1 MIYLSIDL
9 QAILSAVLRF
19 VFNIINFYS
28 MKKFIFKTLLIFSI
42 MTGKSYSQNIE
53 SRDDF
58 KKYYDQYKVE
68 GTFVL
73 YDQNNDKYVCY
84 NQIEKDEPFIPASTF
99 KIMNSLIGLE
109 TGVISDENFVIPWD
123 SVIRQVENWN
133 KDHDMKTAFKN
144 STVWYYQELA
154 RRVGGKQMKYWL
166 NIANYG
172 NADTSG
178 GIDKFWLT
186 GGLRISPVQQTGFL
200 KRLHDNTLP
209 FSQRSM
215 DIVKKIMI
223 AEETPDYT
231 VRGKTGWSSMNNLDI
246 GWYVGYLE
254 TKDNVYYFANCIQT
268 ADADNSGFAQA
279 RKEIAYQILNDMD
292 LITGKDLKIS
302 HLTGGFYIF
311 TTYKDFNGQPFPSNG
326 MYLVTDDGVLM
337 FDTPWDTA
345 QCQPLLDYIENHHNK
360 KVVFC
365 ISTHYHD
372 DRTAGL
378 DFLKSK
384 GVKTFSSKQ
393 TYDLCRE
400 SNNDQA
406 EFYFI
411 GDTTFVFGDHSFQTF
426 YPGEGHTKDNIV
438 LWFDNEKI
446 LYGGCLVKS
455 TENSNLGNIADANIN
470 EWPVTVNNVIK
481 KFHDPVSVIPGHF
494 GWDNNQGLQHT
505 LELLKQNDK

>member
-1 MIYLSIDL
+1 M
-9 QAILSAVLRF
+9 
-19 VFNIINFYS
+19 VFIKLLFIS
-28 MKKFIFKTLLIFSI
+28 MNELIFKTLLIFFI
-42 MTGKSYSQNIE
+42 LTGHAKSQNIE
-53 SRDDF
+53 SKDDF
-58 KKYYDQYKVE
+58 KKYYDQYNVD

-73 YDQNNDKYVCY
+73 YDQSNDKYVCY
-84 NQIEKDEPFIPASTF
+84 NPSLIKQPFIPASTF

-109 TGVISDENFVIPWD
+109 TGVIPDEYFVIPWD
-123 SVIRQVENWN
+123 SVVRQVVNWN
-133 KDHDMKTAFKN
+133 KDHDLKTAFRN

-166 NIANYG
+166 DKADYG

-186 GGLRISPVQQTGFL
+186 GGLRISPVQQIGFL
-200 KRLHDNTLP
+200 KRLHDNALP

-231 VRGKTGWSSMNNLDI
+231 IRGKTGWSSMDNIDI

-254 TKDNVYYFANCIQT
+254 TNNNVYYFANCIQS
-268 ADADNSGFAQA
+268 ADADNSSFAQA
-279 RKEIAYQILNDMD
+279 RKEIAYQILNDLD
-292 LITGKDLKIS
+292 LITDKDLKIS

-311 TTYKDFNGQPFPSNG
+311 TTYKDINGQPFPSNG
-326 MYLVTDDGVLM
+326 MYLVTDSGVLM

-345 QCQPLLDYIENHHNK
+345 QCQPLLDYIEKHHNK

-378 DFLKSK
+378 DFLKSN
-384 GVKTFSSKQ
+384 GVKTYSTKQ
-393 TYDLCRE
+393 TYDLCRIHNE
-400 SNNDQA
+400 KQP
-406 EFYFI
+406 EFYFNN
-411 GDTTFVFGDHSFQTF
+411 DTTFIFGDHLIQTY
-426 YPGEGHTKDNIV
+426 YPGEGHTKDNII
-438 LWFDNEKI
+438 LWFDKEKI

-455 TENSNLGNIADANIN
+455 TDNSNLGNTANANII
-470 EWPVTVNNVIK
+470 EWPASVNNVIN
-481 KFHDPVSVIPGHF
+481 KFPEPVFVIPGHF
-494 GWDNNQGLQHT
+494 SWDNNQGLQHT
-505 LELLKQNDK
+505 LELLKNSDK